1 MNDTTYLYHYG
12 VKGMKW
18 GVRKDKTSSGL
29 IKPKKKSRRQIASE
43 MSDDELNRRIS
54 RLNREK
60 QYLDLTAP
68 RYVKAGKRIV
78 EGIIIAAA
86 VTTAKGYVSK
96 YMKSGVTAVEEAL
109 KRK

>member
-1 MNDTTYLYHYG
+1 MDETTYLYHYG

-18 GVRKDKTSSGL
+18 GVRKDKTSNSTA
-29 IKPKKKSRRQIASE
+29 KPKKKSRRQIASE

-68 RYVKAGKRIV
+68 RYVKVGKRIV
-78 EGIIIAAA
+78 EGIIVAAA

-96 YMKSGVTAVEEAL
+96 YMKVGVTAVE
-109 KRK
+109 KVVKKK